1 MSPLT
6 AYVAF
11 WMVLFMIYEASSTTL
26 PLTVISVFL
35 GKDKS
40 LSSDNRLNVATFPPS
55 DRTPVAERLSI
66 RPEPHS
72 AVGAVSNL

>member
-1 MSPLT
+1 
-6 AYVAF
+6 
-11 WMVLFMIYEASSTTL
+11 MVLFMIYAASSTTS

-35 GKDKS
+35 GNDNP
-40 LSSDNRLNVATFPPS
+40 LSSSNKLNVATLPPS